1 MVGNTRGRGPEHRGR
16 RGANAVEFALILPI
30 YCAIMSGIFDYGW
43 MFYYKSA
50 MDSAVAY
57 GCRQGSVVDP
67 GLSEVDMPTV
77 LVTAEAQ
84 MKAGITQYGA
94 TCDGTCVSSAEVYGT
109 NPARSIKC
117 GLTREWNPLFG
128 FWTHGITLQST
139 TVMRLEWQR

>member
-1 MVGNTRGRGPEHRGR
+1 MARLPARRAR

-30 YCAIMSGIFDYGW
+30 YCALMSGIFDYGW

-67 GLSEVDMPTV
+67 GLAEVNMATV
-77 LVTAEAQ
+77 LSTAKSS
-84 MKAGITQYGA
+84 MKSGITQYGA
-94 TCDGTCVSSAEVYGT
+94 TCDATCASTASAYGA
-109 NPARSIKC
+109 NPSRSLKC
-117 GLTREWNPLFG
+117 SLTRHWSPLFG
-128 FWTHGITLQST
+128 FWTEGITLQST

>member
-1 MVGNTRGRGPEHRGR
+1 MRLLRRTDGLRR
-16 RGANAVEFALILPI
+16 RGANAIEFALILPI
-30 YCAIMSGIFDYGW
+30 YCGLMSGIFDYGW

-67 GLSEVDMPTV
+67 GLAEVNMPTV
-77 LVTAEAQ
+77 LSTAKTS
-84 MKAGITQYGA
+84 MKTGIAQYGA
-94 TCDGTCVSSAEVYGT
+94 TCDASCASVATVYGT
-109 NPARSIKC
+109 NPTRSIKC
-117 GLTREWNPLFG
+117 SLSRKWNPLFG